1 MILAQKTDRTRS
13 SYWLVQPGSIHESL
27 VQLSLGDTVEKYH
40 AWLPPVLSCSR
51 SHPAR
56 YGSAKKRER
65 PCASLIF
72 LVKSS
77 FGSLK
82 TKLKKWIKKRGGL
95 LQRAMP
101 PKPTEGS
108 RIRPIA
114 STYNVMITLVYPFF
128 LW

>member
-13 SYWLVQPGSIHESL
+13 SYWLVQPGSIHESF

-40 AWLPPVLSCSR
+40 AWLPPVLSFSR
-51 SHPAR
+51 SYPAR

-65 PCASLIF
+65 SCASLIF

-77 FGSLK
+77 SLK
-82 TKLKKWIKKRGGL
+82 TKEMDKKRGTSATGYATQTKNGKSHPSHRKHLQCHDHIGL
-95 LQRAMP
+95 
-101 PKPTEGS
+101 
-108 RIRPIA
+108 
-114 STYNVMITLVYPFF
+114 PFF

>member
-1 MILAQKTDRTRS
+1 MVAPRPFFIS
-13 SYWLVQPGSIHESL
+13 VP
-27 VQLSLGDTVEKYH
+27 
-40 AWLPPVLSCSR
+40 
-51 SHPAR
+51 R

-65 PCASLIF
+65 PCASLIL

-82 TKLKKWIKKRGGL
+82 TKLKKWIKKKGGL

-128 LW
+128 FGSSTDGRPSNKKRYKYGNFSAIWIGEFMEEIGF